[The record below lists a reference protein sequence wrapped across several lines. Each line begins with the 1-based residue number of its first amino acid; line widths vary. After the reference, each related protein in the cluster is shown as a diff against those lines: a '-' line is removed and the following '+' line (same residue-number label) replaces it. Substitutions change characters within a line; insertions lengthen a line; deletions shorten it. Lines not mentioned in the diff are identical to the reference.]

1 MSSKQFY
8 ILFCISVV
16 TMKMQRLPSLISGE
30 LGKDGWLLFLGFM
43 LVNIIGICIVFV
55 IIKHVEPKIVLNP
68 SKNKIFNIFRVILLL
83 STMLYFLVQ
92 AVLVYEHI
100 QGLFANTLFDNL
112 SWPIYSL
119 FLLFAV
125 FFLAHRGID
134 NIALNFELFTW
145 IIIIPFILIAI
156 LGANQCDFTALLP
169 FETINA
175 KLIFSK
181 LKVFNCWF
189 GDFFLV
195 LYLGIKARDIKLS
208 KTLFVYILSMFFMTF
223 LMIEFTGIYQKF
235 AGIEPGLITE
245 LSEHSLLDLSI
256 GRVDWFLILL
266 TEVGAILYCA
276 VNLYFAN
283 LCLRSVFPSAK
294 PMGLKIF
301 NAIVLYVLDI
311 FVLVDINAKIKF
323 FCRIMSNV
331 NLFVQA
337 FTIASLL
344 LIALKNSFDAKKNGG
359 LALTNASASSNQNKA
374 VDLKKRQ
381 KTFKKLDDEF
391 QKEFD
396 NKSTKKEKTKATEKD
411 EQTKQTTHAER
422 ITPIKQTIHAER
434 TTPTKRTVQ
443 EQATARTKQTAQTKR
458 ATRTKRTKS
467 EAGA

>member
-30 LGKDGWLLFLGFM
+30 LGKDGWLLFLGYM
-43 LVNIIGICIVFV
+43 LVNIVGICIVFV

-68 SKNKIFNIFRVILLL
+68 SKNKFFNIFRVILLL
-83 STMLYFLVQ
+83 STMIYFLVQ
-92 AVLVYEHI
+92 ADLVYEHI
-100 QGLFANTLFDNL
+100 QSLFAGTLFDNL

-156 LGANQCDFTALLP
+156 LGVNQCDFTALLP

-195 LYLGIKARDIKLS
+195 LYLGVKARDIKLS
-208 KTLFVYILSMFFMTF
+208 KTLFAYILSMFFMTF

-294 PMGLKIF
+294 PMVLKIF

-311 FVLVDINAKIKF
+311 FVLVDVNAKINF
-323 FCRIMSNV
+323 FCRVMSNV

-344 LIALKNSFDAKKNGG
+344 LIALKNSFNAKKNNG
-359 LALTNASASSNQNKA
+359 LALTNVSDSSNQNKA
-374 VDLKKRQ
+374 VDLKKRS
-381 KTFKKLDDEF
+381 KTFKRLNDEF
-391 QKEFD
+391 QKKFD
-396 NKSTKKEKTKATEKD
+396 NEDTKREKAKTTEKD
-411 EQTKQTTHAER
+411 ERVKQ
-422 ITPIKQTIHAER
+422 KIHAER

-443 EQATARTKQTAQTKR
+443 EQGTVRTKQTAKTKPT
-458 ATRTKRTKS
+458 TRTKRTKS
-467 EAGA
+467 EAST